1 MAGLVLLLVGSPL
14 AARQPAT
21 SATADSQD
29 SQGNVVTQ
37 HELRLPDRTLRYTAT
52 AGYIRLKDPE
62 DKPRAKVFFMAYE
75 LTPQEPVEQPTTR
88 PATESSTRPASRI
101 DRPITFVFNGGPGAA
116 SVWLHLGT
124 AGPKRVVMPDDGSLP
139 APPYQLQDNPCTWL
153 DFTDLVFID
162 PVGTGFSRA
171 ENPDRAKEF
180 YSVQGDIA
188 SVADVIRL
196 YLNQSGRWLSPKFIA
211 GESYG
216 TTRAAGLS
224 EHLNDR
230 FGIAVNGIV
239 LISTVLNFQTLQF
252 RPGNDTPYPLWLPSY
267 TAVAHYH
274 KRLPPELQQMRL
286 AELLEQVER
295 WAFEHYLPALM
306 KGTDL
311 DEQARRGIARQ
322 LSRYTGLPMEYL
334 DRANLKVPP
343 GRFQKA
349 LLREQGKIV
358 GRMDGRITAPD
369 ADPLSDRPDFD
380 PSMHGYFGV
389 FSTTFN
395 DYVRRELNF
404 QTDLTY
410 EFLTHTFDPGRD
422 DREGYLDVSPALRSA
437 MAKVPAMRVAVCS
450 GWHDLATP
458 FAAADYTINQLPLSR
473 QQRQN
478 IAHFYYDGGHMM
490 YLTRASLAKLHEDLA
505 GFYRIAVPPL

>member
-1 MAGLVLLLVGSPL
+1 
-14 AARQPAT
+14 
-21 SATADSQD
+21 
-29 SQGNVVTQ
+29 
-37 HELRLPDRTLRYTAT
+37 
-52 AGYIRLKDPE
+52 
-62 DKPRAKVFFMAYE
+62 
-75 LTPQEPVEQPTTR
+75 
-88 PATESSTRPASRI
+88 
-101 DRPITFVFNGGPGAA
+101 
-116 SVWLHLGT
+116 
-124 AGPKRVVMPDDGSLP
+124 
-139 APPYQLQDNPCTWL
+139 
-153 DFTDLVFID
+153 
-162 PVGTGFSRA
+162 
-171 ENPDRAKEF
+171 
-180 YSVQGDIA
+180 
-188 SVADVIRL
+188 VADVIRL

-274 KRLPPELQQMRL
+274 NKLPPEYRQMGL
-286 AELLEQVER
+286 ADLVEQVQR
-295 WAFEHYLPALM
+295 WAIEEYMPALM
-306 KGTDL
+306 KGADL
-311 DEQARRGIARQ
+311 DDDARRHVARQ
-322 LSRYTGLPMEYL
+322 LARYTGLPIDYL
-334 DRANLKVPP
+334 QQANLKISP

-349 LLREQGKIV
+349 LLRDQRQII

-404 QTDLTY
+404 RSDLTY
-410 EFLTHTFDPGRD
+410 EFLTHTFDPGRE
-422 DREGYLDVSPALRSA
+422 DREGYLDVSPELRSA
-437 MAKVPAMRVAVCS
+437 MAKVPAMKVAICS

-458 FAAADYTINQLPLSR
+458 FAAADYTIRQLPLSR

-490 YLTRASLAKLHEDLA
+490 YLNRPSAAKLHENLA
-505 GFYRIAVPPL
+505 SFYRTALPPR